1 MATWARP
8 IVHWEIQARDP
19 ERIRAFYE
27 TMFEWV
33 ITPGPVPAIVNIGA
47 GIGGPEP
54 GPGGHIQPGEG
65 KGVVLYIQVADVKAS
80 MAQAEELGG
89 AILGAAVRCARTAR
103 RSRASPTPRVT
114 RSASSSSSHAKA
126 PAATAARA
134 AA

>member
-33 ITPGPVPAIVNIGA
+33 ITPGPIPAIVNIGA

-65 KGVVLYIQVADVKAS
+65 KGVVLFIQVADIKAS

-89 AILGAAVRCARTAR
+89 AILGQPFDVPNGPTVARIAD
-103 RSRASPTPRVT
+103 PEGNQIGLVQQ
-114 RSASSSSSHAKA
+114 
-126 PAATAARA
+126 
-134 AA
+134 